1 MILFFL
7 LKSDQALE
15 ICLQLGLN
23 DGDPKQVGMPESHMT
38 TRRLRLHWF

>member
-15 ICLQLGLN
+15 ICLKLGLN
-23 DGDPKQVGMPESHMT
+23 DGDPKQGGMQGSHMT
-38 TRRLRLHWF
+38 TLQLRLYWF